1 MFVRGKWRGIV
12 LLLALEELVLAPT
25 QHQPCEPFSTLA
37 LLVLVASVDARNVD
51 EEVERVRLVFRLV
64 TDAREVW
71 KTCTRF
77 PGVDHAAVGE

>member
-1 MFVRGKWRGIV
+1 MFVRGEWRGIA

-25 QHQPCEPFSTLA
+25 QHQPCEPFSTLT
-37 LLVLVASVDARNVD
+37 LLVLVASVNAGDVD
-51 EEVERVRLVFRLV
+51 EEVERIRLILRLI

-77 PGVDHAAVGE
+77 SGVDHAAVGE